1 MMEGLSYP
9 RSDANACSIRLV
21 IPVRPQADHA
31 ATIVLTHKADPPIF
45 TPQKASSYYLT
56 FPDKDD
62 LLWGGDIVA
71 SFPIV
76 AGG

>member
-1 MMEGLSYP
+1 MEGLSYP
-9 RSDANACSIRLV
+9 RLDTNACSIHLV
-21 IPVRPQADHA
+21 IPVRPHADHA

-45 TPQKASSYYLT
+45 TTQKASSYYFIL
-56 FPDKDD
+56 PDTDN

-71 SFPIV
+71 CLPIV